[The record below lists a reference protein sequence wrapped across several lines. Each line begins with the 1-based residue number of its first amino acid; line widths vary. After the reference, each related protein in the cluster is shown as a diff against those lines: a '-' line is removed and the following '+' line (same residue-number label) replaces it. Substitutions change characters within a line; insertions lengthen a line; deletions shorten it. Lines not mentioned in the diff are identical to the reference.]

1 MHSLIHDR
9 PHLSNPVRIGDTMRG
24 STFGDLQGIHLAV
37 VLDRRSAL
45 DTVPTQEA
53 LTFKP

>member
-1 MHSLIHDR
+1 
-9 PHLSNPVRIGDTMRG
+9 MRG